1 MGQPLRKSTPAFT
14 YADYCAWPEDERWE
28 LINGEAYA
36 MAAPNRVHQTTVGE
50 LFRQIANYLIEK
62 PCRPFIAPFDVRLPE
77 GQEADDQVT
86 TVVQPD
92 ISVICDPDK
101 LDERGCRGAPDW
113 VIEVLSPGTAAR
125 DQIEKRDVYERAG
138 VGEFWLVHP
147 TDHVVTIYTLDAER
161 RYGKPAI
168 HATTGQ
174 LVSGLFPELQIDW
187 ALVFPDALV
196 QSSPSPAGRSG
207 A

>member
-1 MGQPLRKSTPAFT
+1 MGQALRKSTAAFT
-14 YADYCAWPEDERWE
+14 YADYCAWPDDERWE
-28 LINGEAYA
+28 LIDGEAYA
-36 MAAPNRVHQTTVGE
+36 MAAPSCAHQAAVGE
-50 LFRQIANYLIEK
+50 LFVQISLFLRGK
-62 PCRPFIAPFDVRLPE
+62 PCRPFIAPFDVRLPDR
-77 GQEADDQVT
+77 QEADDQIT

-113 VIEVLSPGTAAR
+113 VIEVLSPSTAAK
-125 DQIEKRDVYERAG
+125 DQIEKRDIYERVG
-138 VGEFWLVHP
+138 VREFWLVHP
-147 TDHVVTIYTLDAER
+147 ADHVVTIYTLDAER

-174 LVSGLFPELQIDW
+174 LAAGLFPELLIDW
-187 ALVFPDALV
+187 ALVFPDAAV
-196 QSSPSPAGRSG
+196 QSSPSPAGRGG